1 MKNEPLFK
9 FIAIAGIASVFL
21 AFASAAKAGE
31 KERETTRTG
40 SYTTSKGGSGTISST
55 TTRANGVVKKQGS
68 WTNAAGGTGSWQSQT
83 TWDKSTKTATVD
95 GSATRPNGS
104 STTWQG
110 TKAVTAPGTISGSGT
125 ITRPNGATASYQ
137 STDTRVA
144 PGTWD
149 KNTVITNANGTTVD
163 RSVQTTVSGTSGTR
177 VETTTLPDG
186 KTVTRDSSFTQTE
199 STVPA
204 PAPSH

>member
-9 FIAIAGIASVFL
+9 LIAIAGIASVFL
-21 AFASAAKAGE
+21 AFASAAHAGQRE
-31 KERETTRTG
+31 KETTRTG

-55 TTRANGVVKKQGS
+55 TTRANGVVNKQGS

-95 GSATRPNGS
+95 GSATRPNGAT
-104 STTWQG
+104 TTWQG

-125 ITRPNGATASYQ
+125 LTRANGTTATYQ
-137 STDTRVA
+137 STDTKAA

-149 KNTVITNANGTTVD
+149 KSTVITNANGTTID
-163 RSVQTTVSGTSGTR
+163 RSVQTTVSGSSGTR

-186 KTVTRDSSFTQTE
+186 KTVTRDTSFTQT
-199 STVPA
+199 TVTA
-204 PAPSH
+204 PNP